1 MTWLEDVVAAIEQS
15 KQAYP
20 NKEMPA
26 EQQRFFVHMA
36 LRFCFTGSLNLNGV
50 EHKDWSSVRRELSN
64 AIRQDTAADWLAES
78 CSSQQAADEEPED
91 SDAEFLEEFPKFLQ
105 MFSEFR
111 EGNLADF
118 IEKVPVASPLKFHS
132 VLSIIKE
139 SIYDK
144 MAAKTFK
151 SIAVFLEVRD
161 LAKTRMVG
169 LHFLQRIPW
178 RVCVVTRERQ
188 RLRSAT
194 KLSMNTSIQRGWHM
208 RHGLLQSIAQS

>member
-26 EQQRFFVHMA
+26 EQQQFFVHMA

-78 CSSQQAADEEPED
+78 CSSQQAADDEPED
-91 SDAEFLEEFPKFLQ
+91 SGAELLEE
-105 MFSEFR
+105 FSEFR

-118 IEKVPVASPLKFHS
+118 LEKVPVASPLEFHS

-178 RVCVVTRERQ
+178 RVCVVICASQ
-188 RLRSAT
+188 RLRPPT

-208 RHGLLQSIAQS
+208 RHGLLQRIAQS

>member
-26 EQQRFFVHMA
+26 EQLQFFVHMA

-91 SDAEFLEEFPKFLQ
+91 SDAEFME
-105 MFSEFR
+105 
-111 EGNLADF
+111 
-118 IEKVPVASPLKFHS
+118 
-132 VLSIIKE
+132 
-139 SIYDK
+139 
-144 MAAKTFK
+144 
-151 SIAVFLEVRD
+151 
-161 LAKTRMVG
+161 
-169 LHFLQRIPW
+169 
-178 RVCVVTRERQ
+178 
-188 RLRSAT
+188 
-194 KLSMNTSIQRGWHM
+194 
-208 RHGLLQSIAQS
+208 